1 MNGPD
6 FSAYWQTLQ
15 PDWPMLLLGG
25 SIVLLMLA
33 LLGFLIAALLL
44 RRGNDRKAREWERFE
59 REWGELVEA
68 VHAGRATGADVRAA
82 VAAGEKLQFVDF
94 LYKQAQRTE
103 DPARRAV
110 LSRLAMPYL
119 PQIASR
125 TSGADPERRA
135 RAVKTLAELGG
146 ESYSQELIN
155 ALDDPSPLVAMS
167 AARALAAEPSAKSV
181 REIVTRVDRFAAW
194 NRRFLRATLAQLGP
208 AAIPGLQE
216 SVRNT
221 DLGPAIRAVCLH
233 VLSDLG
239 DPEAA
244 AIAGELLGTEDDVD
258 LRAASL
264 RVIRHSGDR
273 SSSSAV
279 RALCSHED
287 PVIRAQA
294 IGTLARIAD
303 AADDELLE
311 GALWDGSPWVALHAA
326 RGLKHRGQV
335 AVLQRVFAGGE
346 IESANSA
353 VALQVLREES

>member
-1 MNGPD
+1 MNGLD

-25 SIVLLMLA
+25 SIILLTLA
-33 LLGFLIAALLL
+33 LLGFLVAALLL
-44 RRGNDRKAREWERFE
+44 RRGNDRKAAQWACFE
-59 REWGELVEA
+59 RDWGELVDA
-68 VHAGRATGADVRAA
+68 VQSGLATGEDVRAA
-82 VAAGEKLQFVDF
+82 VGAGEKLQFVDF

-103 DPARRAV
+103 DPDRRAV
-110 LSRLAMPYL
+110 LVRLAMPYL

-125 TSGADPERRA
+125 TRGADPERRA

-146 ESYSQELIN
+146 EPYSQHLIN

-167 AARALAAEPSAKSV
+167 AARALAADPSAKSV

-208 AAIPGLQE
+208 AAIPALRE
-216 SVRNT
+216 SVRN
-221 DLGPAIRAVCLH
+221 DELSPAIRAVCLQ
-233 VLSDLG
+233 VLG
-239 DPEAA
+239 DIGDPAA
-244 AIAGELLGTEDDVD
+244 AAVAGELLGTEEDVD

-264 RVIRHSGDR
+264 RVIRRSGDR
-273 SSSSAV
+273 SSTAVV

-303 AADDELLE
+303 AADEELLE
-311 GALWDGSPWVALHAA
+311 GALKDGSPWVALHAA
-326 RGLKHRGQV
+326 RGLKHRGQS
-335 AVLQRVFAGGE
+335 AVLERVFAGGE
-346 IESANSA
+346 IEAANSA